1 MRLVRGQIEILEA
14 NSLAPY
20 AVQASASRGR
30 AFTEQESAHRT
41 AFQKDHDRV
50 VHTTAFRR
58 LEYKTQVFLN
68 YEGDYYRTRLTHS
81 LEVAQVG
88 RSIARALGLNQ
99 DLTETLALAHDLGHP
114 PFGHSGEGI
123 LAELMQG
130 FGGFDHNQQSF
141 RIVTHLEKRYPDF
154 RGLNLTYETREG
166 MVKHDPGFSREFAA
180 QYQPELWPS
189 LEAQIANLA
198 DEIAYTA
205 HDLDDGLRSG
215 LLAASA
221 LPEVAILVRI
231 AASRNLEL
239 ANLDE
244 LGRRILVRELLGE
257 LIEDAIGATD
267 AALEAA
273 KIESPEQIRTQPE
286 PLAGHT
292 DSVWAERQDLRSF
305 LYREFYFHPH
315 VVRQAGKAHTVLAR
329 LFESYTKNPRMLPR
343 NIQAAAD
350 SEGLERAVCDYLA
363 GMTDRFALDEYAR
376 IFDPYTH

>member
-1 MRLVRGQIEILEA
+1 M
-14 NSLAPY
+14 
-20 AVQASASRGR
+20 
-30 AFTEQESAHRT
+30 
-41 AFQKDHDRV
+41 
-50 VHTTAFRR
+50 
-58 LEYKTQVFLN
+58 
-68 YEGDYYRTRLTHS
+68 
-81 LEVAQVG
+81 
-88 RSIARALGLNQ
+88 Q
-99 DLTETLALAHDLGHP
+99 D
-114 PFGHSGEGI
+114 
-123 LAELMQG
+123 

-154 RGLNLTYETREG
+154 RGLNLSYETREG

-215 LLAASA
+215 LLAASS

-231 AASRNLEL
+231 AASRSIEL
-239 ANLDE
+239 TNLDE

-257 LIEDAIGATD
+257 LIEDAIAATD
-267 AALEAA
+267 AALESAQ
-273 KIESPEQIRTQPE
+273 INSPEQIRSQPQ

-292 DSVWAERQDLRSF
+292 DSVWVERQGLRSF
-305 LYREFYFHPH
+305 LYREFYFHPY
-315 VVRQAGKAHTVLAR
+315 VVRQAGKAHTVLSR

-343 NIQAAAD
+343 NIQTAAE
-350 SEGLERAVCDYLA
+350 SEGLERAICDYLA

>member
-1 MRLVRGQIEILEA
+1 MRLVRSQIEVLEA

-30 AFTEQESAHRT
+30 AFAEPESAHRT

-50 VHTTAFRR
+50 IHTTAFRR

-123 LAELMQG
+123 LAELMQD

-154 RGLNLTYETREG
+154 RGLNLSYETREG

-215 LLAASA
+215 LLAASS

-231 AASRNLEL
+231 AASRSIEL
-239 ANLDE
+239 TNLDE

-257 LIEDAIGATD
+257 LIEDAIAATD
-267 AALEAA
+267 AALESAQ
-273 KIESPEQIRTQPE
+273 INSPEQIRSQPQ

-292 DSVWAERQDLRSF
+292 DSVWVERQGLRSF
-305 LYREFYFHPH
+305 LYREFYFHPY
-315 VVRQAGKAHTVLAR
+315 VVRQAGKAHTVLSR

-343 NIQAAAD
+343 NIQTAAE
-350 SEGLERAVCDYLA
+350 SEGLERAICDYLA

>member
-1 MRLVRGQIEILEA
+1 MVRSQIEALEA

-20 AVQASASRGR
+20 AVRASASRGR
-30 AFTEQESAHRT
+30 AFAEQESAHRT

-50 VHTTAFRR
+50 IHTTAFRR

-114 PFGHSGEGI
+114 PFGHAGEGI
-123 LAELMQG
+123 LADLMQD

-166 MVKHDPGFSREFAA
+166 MVKHDPGFSREFAT
-180 QYQPELWPS
+180 QYQSELWPS

-215 LLAASA
+215 LLTASA
-221 LPEVAILVRI
+221 LPGVAILVRI

-239 ANLDE
+239 ASLDE
-244 LGRRILVRELLGE
+244 LGRRILVRELLGD
-257 LIEDAIGATD
+257 LIEDAIAATD
-267 AALEAA
+267 AALESAQ
-273 KIESPEQIRTQPE
+273 IESPEQIRTQPE
-286 PLAGHT
+286 PLARHT
-292 DSVWAERQDLRSF
+292 DSVWVERQGLRSF
-305 LYREFYFHPH
+305 LYREFYFHPY
-315 VVRQAGKAHTVLAR
+315 VVRQAGKAHTVLSR

-343 NIQAAAD
+343 NIQAAAE
-350 SEGLERAVCDYLA
+350 SEGLERAICDYLA